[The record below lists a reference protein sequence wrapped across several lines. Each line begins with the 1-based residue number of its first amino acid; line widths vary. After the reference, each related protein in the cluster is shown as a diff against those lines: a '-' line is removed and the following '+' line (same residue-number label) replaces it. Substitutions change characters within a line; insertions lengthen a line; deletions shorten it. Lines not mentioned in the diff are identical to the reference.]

1 MDFWFSVVY
10 HSIHDLVVTNNTE
23 SNKESN
29 MKYYEYLN
37 GSVDFHMANLAM
49 LSDELNQRV
58 ARCRKKSHN
67 R

>member
-1 MDFWFSVVY
+1 
-10 HSIHDLVVTNNTE
+10 
-23 SNKESN
+23 

-58 ARCRKKSHN
+58 ARCRKK
-67 R
+67 RKDLR